1 MLGAL
6 LGDLAACTFKQDRQC
21 FEREL
26 VGDDAFFSDK
36 GLMALATADA
46 LVVRGAC
53 TVPLF
58 KTVAKEYYA
67 TRDKEKVHY
76 PKWFDYWC
84 SLDDAG
90 HPFDS
95 DDGMSLPM
103 CCIAAPFDN
112 DLSVNLHHQMLCGK
126 ASGYA
131 AHYFTFII
139 QMIKSGKSKHEI
151 FLDERIEMLPMWIEK
166 GSFGEDNFNAIQSLI
181 LAWIAFDLGYD
192 FTSTIKHAA
201 HISAQADT
209 RVVTM
214 MAATMAENFYSID
227 VRKLPFPKH
236 IREKY
241 RDLFAKFMEFDTN
254 DRVRYRILDELI
266 ATHGFK

>member
-46 LVVRGAC
+46 LVVRDAC
-53 TVPLF
+53 TLPSF
-58 KTVAKEYYA
+58 KEVVKLYFDS
-67 TRDKEKVHY
+67 RDKDKVHF
-76 PKWFDYWC
+76 PKWFEFWC
-84 SLDDAG
+84 SHNDSSY
-90 HPFDS
+90 PYDS
-95 DDGMSLPM
+95 DEGMALPM
-103 CCIAAPFDN
+103 CCIAAPFDKK
-112 DLSVNLHHQMLCGK
+112 LSVSLNDHMLCGK
-126 ASGYA
+126 AAGYA
-131 AHYFTFII
+131 AHYFTSII
-139 QMIKSGKSKHEI
+139 RMIKSGKSKHEI
-151 FLDERIEMLPMWIEK
+151 YLDERISMLPMWIKEK
-166 GSFGEDNFNAIQSLI
+166 SFGDDKYNAIYSLI

-201 HISAQADT
+201 RTSVYADT

-214 MAATMAENFYSID
+214 LAATMAETYYNID

-236 IREKY
+236 IKEKY
-241 RDLFAKFMEFDTN
+241 RGLFEKLIEFDSN
-254 DRVRYRILDELI
+254 DHVRYRILDELL
-266 ATHGFK
+266 ATHGF

>member
-6 LGDLAACTFKQDRQC
+6 IGDLSACTFKQDRQC

-46 LVVRGAC
+46 LVVRDAC

-58 KTVAKEYYA
+58 KAVAKEYYA
-67 TRDKEKVHY
+67 TRNKGKVHY

-103 CCIAAPFDN
+103 CCIAAPFDKE
-112 DLSVNLHHQMLCGK
+112 LSINLHHHMLCGK

-131 AHYFTFII
+131 AHYFTAII
-139 QMIKSGKSKHEI
+139 RMIKSGKSKHEI
-151 FLDERIEMLPMWIEK
+151 FLDERIEMLPMWVEK

-214 MAATMAENFYSID
+214 LAATMAEAYYKID
-227 VRKLPFPKH
+227 VSKLPFPKH
-236 IREKY
+236 IKEKY
-241 RDLFAKFMEFDTN
+241 KDLFEKLTEFETN
-254 DRVRYRILDELI
+254 DSVRNRILDELL
-266 ATHGFK
+266 ATHSF